1 MITDCKI
8 IELPKVTDPRGNLT
22 FVEENRQVPFQ
33 IKRVYYLYDVPGGA
47 VRAGHA
53 HKSLHQFVIAIAG
66 SFDIALDDG
75 VEQKQIHLDRSYY
88 GLYIAPMTWREINNF
103 SSGSVC
109 VVLASDFY
117 DESDYF
123 RSYEDFL
130 NAAKSSWR
138 QPFK

>member
-53 HKSLHQFVIAIAG
+53 HKSLHQFVIAIPMHA
-66 SFDIALDDG
+66 SSNWTTESNKNKFTWIALTT
-75 VEQKQIHLDRSYY
+75 VFILLR
-88 GLYIAPMTWREINNF
+88 
-103 SSGSVC
+103 
-109 VVLASDFY
+109 
-117 DESDYF
+117 
-123 RSYEDFL
+123 
-130 NAAKSSWR
+130 
-138 QPFK
+138 